1 MDIKLN
7 PDEMRGIAT
16 QFDTAK
22 EDLTDLINK
31 MQGLTDT
38 LVAGWEGEASR
49 GYQERFKTIKDNFTN
64 QMVPLVEEISKNLT
78 TVANE
83 MEDIDRKIGAQY
95 GG

>member
-22 EDLTDLINK
+22 EDLTGLINK